1 MRLYDNLGYS
11 ADSLAVK
18 KAKVAF
24 RMAYFILDKIAF
36 FLKHYLGL
44 SVSERDAAFRM
55 VWYREG
61 RRRNGLE
68 PVVEGARSWLLRGLF
83 CLSKDLH
90 EDEPVFREAL
100 ELQETAYRFGHPTSR
115 GQRGDQKRPRLPY
128 AGAVRRILSRILH
141 TDYGECTFPDIR

>member
-1 MRLYDNLGYS
+1 
-11 ADSLAVK
+11 
-18 KAKVAF
+18 
-24 RMAYFILDKIAF
+24 MAYFIVDKIAF

-44 SVSERDAAFRM
+44 SVFERDAVFRK

-83 CLSKDLH
+83 WLSKDLH
-90 EDEPVFREAL
+90 EEDPVFREAL

-115 GQRGDQKRPRLPY
+115 GQGWRPETPSAALRWRGAEDTFQDLAHGLRRMHLPRHI
-128 AGAVRRILSRILH
+128 A
-141 TDYGECTFPDIR
+141 E